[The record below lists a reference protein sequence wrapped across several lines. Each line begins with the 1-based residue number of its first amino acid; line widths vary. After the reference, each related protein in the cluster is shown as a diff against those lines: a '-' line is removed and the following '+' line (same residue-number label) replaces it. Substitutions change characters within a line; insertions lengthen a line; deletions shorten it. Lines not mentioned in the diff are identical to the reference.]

1 MQTGNGVLTAAE
13 TTSLN
18 SQRTLYT
25 VAADSSI
32 SGATNITD
40 AKVWDVDVA
49 NSTYTAAT
57 GA

>member
-1 MQTGNGVLTAAE
+1 MTAAE

-32 SGATNITD
+32 SGATNVVD